1 VRSGSVTPHQ
11 LHQRIEE
18 HKASVI
24 GKHMKEVHGVAFTD
38 LAEMFS
44 VLKKCRGKLDCL
56 IQEML
61 TRSQTQYVQKYLLL
75 PHALSR
81 QTPMTTKHLLF

>member
-1 VRSGSVTPHQ
+1 MNALFTISNVIRAMRIILRHP
-11 LHQRIEE
+11 HQRIEE

-24 GKHMKEVHGVAFTD
+24 GKHMKEVRGVAFTD

-44 VLKKCRGKLDCL
+44 VLKKCRGKLGCL

-61 TRSQTQYVQKYLLL
+61 FIRERKPKLRSF
-75 PHALSR
+75 H
-81 QTPMTTKHLLF
+81 